1 MATWRRQIDF
11 RFCLIFCRLIGWGEE
26 LAARSSLDDLRWMSL
41 VEAAVHVASS
51 KLVMM
56 MMMIAYDRLTI
67 YCRLVGQGAA

>member
-1 MATWRRQIDF
+1 M
-11 RFCLIFCRLIGWGEE
+11 GGEE